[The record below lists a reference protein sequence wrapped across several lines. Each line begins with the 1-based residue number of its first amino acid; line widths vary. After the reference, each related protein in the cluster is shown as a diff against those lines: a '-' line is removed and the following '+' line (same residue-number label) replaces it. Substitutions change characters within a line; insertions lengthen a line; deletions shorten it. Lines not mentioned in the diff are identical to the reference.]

1 MTGERDLAESHS
13 LGVIWDID
21 GTLID
26 SAELHF
32 RAWHKIGEE
41 LGFKIS
47 REQFA
52 STFGLRNPDVI
63 FRLFGT
69 SCDVTKGQQI
79 AHKKEAYYRSMAA
92 SELRFLAGAEDRLN
106 EFQGLNIPQALATS
120 APRGNVDLFLD
131 VTKSQHFFAAMV
143 TMEEVARGKPDPEVF
158 LMAAQRAGVDPR
170 LCVVFED
177 APAGVLG
184 AKRAGMKCIG
194 TTACGYHTEAQLKE
208 AGADLVI
215 DTLMAVDA
223 ARVKSLF
230 S

>member
-1 MTGERDLAESHS
+1 MTGQTKSAAAPSLA
-13 LGVIWDID
+13 VIWDID

-63 FRLFGT
+63 IRLFGT
-69 SCDVTKGQQI
+69 GCDVARGQQI
-79 AHKKEAYYRSMAA
+79 AHKKEAYYRGMAA

-106 EFQGLNIPQALATS
+106 EFKRLNVPQALATS
-120 APRGNVDLFLD
+120 APRGNVDLFLE
-131 VTKSQHFFAAMV
+131 VTRSQHFFVAVV
-143 TMEEVARGKPDPEVF
+143 TMEEVTRGKPDPEVF
-158 LMAAQRAGVDPR
+158 LTAAQRAGIEPQH
-170 LCVVFED
+170 CVVFED
-177 APAGVLG
+177 APAGVVG

-194 TTACGYHTEAQLKE
+194 TTACGYHSDAQLKE

-215 DTLMAVDA
+215 DSLRAVDI
-223 ARVKSLF
+223 ARVRSLF
-230 S
+230 L